1 MSITVTLM
9 LITVYVLITVRTNL
23 QTVRNDVTIT
33 VNSAT
38 PESLYL
44 DVAVVGD
51 IHVADNSH
59 SLLLLSELIEEVI
72 SADPDLVLF
81 VGDYTESPSAVE
93 EMTRHRQTIIDA
105 FLQTRPIPSIFV
117 LGNYETWSDA
127 DLWYSEMSRS
137 GLNVLE
143 NEVQIF
149 ETRKGSVCVRGLGD
163 RYSGRFR
170 YVDYPESCDDI
181 PKLSVTHDP
190 SGAFHD
196 RVRGLVFAGHTH
208 CGQVKLPL
216 LGVVWVPSDTPDH
229 GVCGLHEDETRSV
242 FVTSGVGTSILP
254 VRYGAQSQW
263 DFVEVQIGY

>member
-1 MSITVTLM
+1 MMIT
-9 LITVYVLITVRTNL
+9 IYVLITVRTNL

-59 SLLLLSELIEEVI
+59 SLLLLSELIEEVV

-105 FLQTRPIPSIFV
+105 FLQTRPVPSIFV
-117 LGNYETWSDA
+117 LGNYETLSDA
-127 DLWYSEMSRS
+127 DLWYSEMSRH

-143 NEVQIF
+143 NEVQIL
-149 ETRKGSVCVRGLGD
+149 ETRQGPVCVRGLGD

-170 YVDYPESCDDI
+170 YVDYPESCDDVI
-181 PKLSVTHDP
+181 KLSATHDP

-196 RVRGLVFAGHTH
+196 RVKGLVFAGHTH
-208 CGQVKLPL
+208 CGQVKLPFV
-216 LGVVWVPSDTPDH
+216 GVVWVPSDVPEH
-229 GVCGLHEDETRSV
+229 GVCGLHEDKTRSV

-254 VRYGAQSQW
+254 IRYGAQSQW

>member
-1 MSITVTLM
+1 M
-9 LITVYVLITVRTNL
+9 LIAIHVLIAVRINL

-33 VNSAT
+33 VNSLT
-38 PESLYL
+38 PKSLEL

-51 IHVADNSH
+51 IHAADNLH
-59 SLLLLSELIEEVI
+59 SLFLLSELIEDVI

-81 VGDYTESPSAVE
+81 VGDYTESPSAVG
-93 EMTRHRQTIIDA
+93 EMTLHRQRIIDT
-105 FLQTRPIPSIFV
+105 FQQTQPIPSVFV

-127 DLWYSEMSRS
+127 DLWYSEMRRH

-170 YVDYPESCDDI
+170 YVDYPVSCDDI
-181 PKLSVTHDP
+181 AKLSVTHDP
-190 SGAFHD
+190 SGAFHNS
-196 RVRGLVFAGHTH
+196 VKGLVFAGHTH

-216 LGVVWVPSDTPDH
+216 VGVVWVPSDASDH
-229 GVCGLHEDETRSV
+229 GVCGLYEDKTRTV

-263 DFVEVQIGY
+263 DFIEVQIGY